1 MISDFINNPPG
12 FILRIIIPLGI
23 ALVSG
28 YLFYSSDVLKSLLSP
43 GITIPFTFAKALLDG
58 WAIEIGSK
66 KVKRCEH
73 ATHCKYAISKIP
85 HVRAVL
91 TGSYSLTAK
100 TASINDLEVILT
112 DAWKC
117 CAKSHKIEFK
127 RFKGIIGDYKTVLIK
142 SAVDPKI
149 TPNISLFIDDMQKL
163 EEYLRENT

>member
-1 MISDFINNPPG
+1 MFKEFINNPPS
-12 FILRIIIPLGI
+12 FILRIVIPLGI
-23 ALVSG
+23 SLASG
-28 YLFYSSDVLKSLLSP
+28 YVFYNTDVLKSLLSP
-43 GITIPFTFAKALLDG
+43 GITIPFTFTKALLDG
-58 WAIEIGSK
+58 WAIEISSR
-66 KVKRCEH
+66 KVKLCEH
-73 ATHCKYAISKIP
+73 ITHCKYAISKIP
-85 HVRAVL
+85 HVRSVL

-117 CAKSHKIEFK
+117 CTNNDKSKFK

-149 TPNISLFIDDMQKL
+149 SPNISLFIDDMQKL